1 MRVVVGVVRV
11 IVVVCALGGVAA
23 ADVAPRPGSTI
34 SVDVVA
40 CDLACGIA
48 RTVVPDAWIEPKRG
62 LVFDG
67 VDASFSLGD
76 LVVTAHGDVSGNSAP
91 TKLVKLG
98 TPTIVGGSAYV
109 PVTIDETIQRESL
122 DPDHYVGVVR
132 IAVNHKVK
140 GANNTE
146 EQRVATFDVPFD
158 LRARSGP
165 VAPFLCVILGLLLGL
180 LRSWYAASGQ
190 RASAALERIGV
201 IDATVA
207 SASRHTRAVITPMT
221 SELVDLVTAGRLDAF
236 DAEVVKVEQRRDRLL
251 ATDRYARVLGERAR
265 DHVARIRELI
275 TLRLDDKAATVLA
288 DLEVMATTAGPVAF
302 SVTAKSTTPQ
312 DTKPARPTLRQRTKL
327 FAIRN
332 AGLVLRLVTLVLF
345 AFLGLKALYVDGSI
359 DFGAQPLYDYL
370 ALILWGLGAELSI
383 DKVGAMLGARIQPRQ
398 RPIEPAEK
406 EDVPA
411 KEPASPGVKLPQ
423 HTITPRGK
431 DFSTTSW
438 AYQHLDIDHLHENGY
453 TGEGTKIAVIDT
465 GVDRTQ
471 TALHHDRIE
480 QLDIDEGGSGADRHG
495 LGHGT
500 SMIGLLA
507 SRFGV
512 CKRTRILSIRAL
524 DSNGNGTANDLVRG
538 IELAI
543 AKGADVISI
552 SAGQASRDA
561 KLDAIVAK
569 AISDGIV
576 VVGAIRHEDPYA
588 KAYPAACD
596 GVIAVTPAEDD
607 ELEFKNPPPWVE
619 CGAPGIDVPTF
630 DRNDEV
636 TISGSSPAA
645 ALVAGVCSLL
655 LTKKTG
661 SARRE
666 LAGKLSKLIAEHGT
680 AVDGGVLVAPKK
692 VAENIG

>member
-11 IVVVCALGGVAA
+11 IVLVCALGGVAA

-34 SVDVVA
+34 SVDIVA

-48 RTVVPDAWIEPKRG
+48 RTVVPDAWIEPKRE

-67 VDASFSLGD
+67 VDASFSLGE

-109 PVTIDETIQRESL
+109 PVTIDEKIQRESL

-132 IAVNHKVK
+132 IAVSHKVK
-140 GANNTE
+140 GANNTD

-207 SASRHTRAVITPMT
+207 SASRQTRAVITPMT

-302 SVTAKSTTPQ
+302 SATAKSTTLQ
-312 DTKPARPTLRQRTKL
+312 ETKPARPTLRQRMKL

-332 AGLVLRLVTLVLF
+332 AGLVLRVVTLVLF

-423 HTITPRGK
+423 HTIKPRDGETP
-431 DFSTTSW
+431 FSSSGW
-438 AYQHLDIDHLHENGY
+438 PHRQLDIDHLRDKGL
-453 TGEGTKIAVIDT
+453 TGKGTTIAVIDT
-465 GVDRTQ
+465 GVARGQSKLD
-471 TALHHDRIE
+471 HDRIT
-480 QLDIDEGGSGADRHG
+480 QLDIDAGGSGEDHH
-495 LGHGT
+495 GHGT
-500 SMIGLLA
+500 SMIGLVA
-507 SRFGV
+507 SRLGI
-512 CKRTRILSIRAL
+512 CKETKILSIRAL
-524 DSNGNGTANDLVRG
+524 DANGKGTSADLVRG
-538 IELAI
+538 IDLAI

-552 SAGQASRDA
+552 SAGQPEQDSA
-561 KLDAIVAK
+561 LDAAVAN
-569 AISDGIV
+569 AIAKGIV
-576 VVGAIRHEDPYA
+576 VVGAIRHEAPHA

-596 GVIAVTPAEDD
+596 GAVAVTPSTVDD
-607 ELEFKNPPPWVE
+607 ELEFKNPPVWVD
-619 CGAPGIDVPTF
+619 CGAPGVEVPTYG
-630 DRNDEV
+630 RNGEV
-636 TISGSSPAA
+636 TITGSSPAA

-655 LTKKTG
+655 LSGKTG
-661 SARRE
+661 AERRD
-666 LAGKLSKLIAEHGT
+666 LAKRLAKIIVDTGT
-680 AVDGGVLVAPKK
+680 PVDGGKLLAAKK
-692 VAENIG
+692 AADNI